1 MRKVEID
8 NVKAMIEKEIKD
20 GRIVGLK
27 AWEGKKAIVI
37 IES

>member
-8 NVKAMIEKEIKD
+8 NVEAMVEKPIKD

-27 AWEGKKAIVI
+27 QWEGKKAVVVIVT
-37 IES
+37 